1 MEFIKLDGG
10 SSPSSERRL
19 FRWWRILR
27 SAAVSSIT
35 FQHKVRWPLVVFE
48 SCAAV
53 GITFFL
59 GLAVWFAGPAIEARY
74 FPVATKLSITR
85 MISVPSG
92 TQIDAASFTKLRDC
106 EFLGI
111 SWFTRTPNGSLE
123 QVAVVPLNLVRSSE
137 VDTTVFTRPRGEN
150 IVGPWLISLPLRDV
164 IYFSFARIHH
174 RCHSFWT
181 TVTDFYP

>member
-1 MEFIKLDGG
+1 MGFTKLDGG
-10 SSPSSERRL
+10 SSHSSERRL
-19 FRWWRILR
+19 FRWLRILR
-27 SAAVSSIT
+27 SGVGSLVT
-35 FQHKVRWPLVVFE
+35 YRHKVRWPLVIFE
-48 SCAAV
+48 SCAAI

-59 GLAVWFAGPAIEARY
+59 GLAIWFAGPAIEARY

-92 TQIDAASFTKLRDC
+92 TQVDAANFVKLRDC

-111 SWFTRTPNGSLE
+111 SWFTRRPNGSLE
-123 QVAVVPLNLVRSSE
+123 QVAVVPLNLVRAK
-137 VDTTVFTRPRGEN
+137 DLDMTVFTRPEGHN
-150 IVGPWLISLPLRDV
+150 VVGPWLISLPLRDV